1 MVQLSG
7 RCFRLGVVACGSLPR
22 RGTVALGSMSFS
34 EKMRESLGATGV
46 RVRVTPSE
54 DALSPGGTLS
64 ARVELEGGNQAAHIE
79 GLMLRLI
86 EADRHW
92 TDDEG
97 GRVEEHEASGLENR
111 DHLTAGWERRSVA
124 ELRVNVDQDLEASAQ
139 SALDVELAVPVD
151 CKPSSV
157 SCAHTLNVQADIKG
171 QIDPTA
177 NARLLLQGS

>member
-1 MVQLSG
+1 
-7 RCFRLGVVACGSLPR
+7 
-22 RGTVALGSMSFS
+22 MSFS

-46 RVRVTPSE
+46 RVRVTPSD
-54 DALSPGGTLS
+54 DALSPGGTLT

-92 TDDEG
+92 TDDDG
-97 GRVEEHEASGLENR
+97 GRVEEHEAAGLENR

-124 ELRVNVDQDLEASAQ
+124 ELRVNVDQDLDASAE
-139 SALDVELAVPVD
+139 SSLDVALDVPMD

-177 NARLLLQGS
+177 NARLVLQGA

>member
-1 MVQLSG
+1 
-7 RCFRLGVVACGSLPR
+7 
-22 RGTVALGSMSFS
+22 MSFS

-46 RVRVTPSE
+46 RVRVIPSS
-54 DALSPGGTLS
+54 DPLSPGGTLT
-64 ARVELEGGNQAAHIE
+64 ARVELEGGSQAAHIE

-92 TDDEG
+92 VDAEG
-97 GRVEEHEASGLENR
+97 DRLEESDAGALDNR
-111 DHLTAGWERRSVA
+111 DHLTAGWERRPIA
-124 ELRVNVDQDLEASAQ
+124 ELRVDIAQELEASAH
-139 SALDVELAVPVD
+139 SAHDVELTVPVD

-177 NARLLLQGS
+177 NARLVLQGA